1 MLFGAD
7 KRSGSVVPDV
17 HLRRQGAV
25 LLQAKEEHQQQV
37 AQRAADFCSL
47 FKELQR
53 VEIDDAACNSAML
66 VQQMHEED
74 LAREQ
79 REVDAAR
86 HTLQQVRH
94 ELAVKQQQANEELA
108 SMREAYVRY
117 GFRTGYEGHWYLPP
131 GSPYTPARQ

>member
-1 MLFGAD
+1 M
-7 KRSGSVVPDV
+7 
-17 HLRRQGAV
+17 
-25 LLQAKEEHQQQV
+25 

-79 REVDAAR
+79 RV
-86 HTLQQVRH
+86 
-94 ELAVKQQQANEELA
+94 
-108 SMREAYVRY
+108 S
-117 GFRTGYEGHWYLPP
+117 
-131 GSPYTPARQ
+131 